1 MMELFYRFVCFE
13 FGVLVGLLI
22 TTWNE
27 IVKK

>member
-22 TTWNE
+22 TAWNE